1 MKAITLSEVNSMKA
15 EEIRRC
21 NAERAYVGNC
31 TSEQRIQFIENMSD
45 EEYMKMYNEV
55 AAKENAKA
63 AAAKEKKAAICAERK
78 ATGKS
83 KKAYRAE
90 YDALMAEYKKT
101 GSTEAKKAA
110 KAISRFAF

>member
-1 MKAITLSEVNSMKA
+1 MKVITLSEVNSMKA

-21 NAERAYVGNC
+21 NNERAYTGNS
-31 TSEQRIQFIENMSD
+31 TAEQRIQFIESMSD

-55 AAKENAKA
+55 ASKENAKA
-63 AAAKEKKAAICAERK
+63 AAAKEKKTALSAERK

-83 KKAYRAE
+83 KKTYRAE

-101 GSTEAKKAA
+101 GSTEAKNSA
-110 KAISRFAF
+110 KAIAKFAF

>member
-1 MKAITLSEVNSMKA
+1 MKA

-21 NAERAYVGNC
+21 NNERAYTGNS
-31 TSEQRIQFIENMSD
+31 TAEQRIQFIESMSD

-63 AAAKEKKAAICAERK
+63 AAAKEKKTALSAERK

-101 GSTEAKKAA
+101 GSTEAKNSA
-110 KAISRFAF
+110 KAIAKFAF

>member
-1 MKAITLSEVNSMKA
+1 MKVITLSEAKSMKA

-21 NAERAYVGNC
+21 NNERAYTGSS
-31 TSEQRIQFIENMSD
+31 TAEQRIQFIENMSD
-45 EEYMKMYNEV
+45 EEYMEMYNEV
-55 AAKENAKA
+55 VTKENAKA
-63 AAAKEKKAAICAERK
+63 AVVKEKKSALSAERK

-101 GSTEAKKAA
+101 GSTEAKNAA
-110 KAISRFAF
+110 KAIAKFAF